1 MKIAVCIKQVPAV
14 SLLKFDNETRR
25 IVRDGVPNEV
35 NPYDVL
41 GLSLA
46 ARLKAESDAEVIVI
60 TMGPPQ
66 ARDALVQAM
75 AMGAD
80 RAVLLN
86 DRAFAGSDTLATSR
100 ALALALERENPGLV
114 ICGRN
119 STDAETGQV
128 GPEVAEML
136 GIPQIT
142 AVSRLDL
149 GPSLDSITTTRL
161 TDEGHQELSCDL
173 PVLVTVTDG
182 VAEETYPRREQ
193 MEAAQSRPVEDLTAA
208 DLTDDTSQLGLD
220 GSPTWVNEI
229 FSIESSRLGKVVRD
243 MPPDEEV
250 AELMDFLDERGV
262 FDGKAS
268 SRQTGSPRGP
278 RLEPG
283 PQGAIWVLAETLG
296 GAVRHVTLEL
306 LGRARDLAAQ
316 IGTTVEAVLIGIED
330 DFHVQLLTAYGADTV
345 HLNGDPALAV
355 YDTESHTSA
364 LAQLIERYSPF
375 AVLIPSTANGRDLAA
390 RVAGRLGLGLT
401 GDCVGLDIDDDGR
414 LAQLKPA
421 FGGSIVAPIV
431 SKTFP
436 NMATVRPGILTACAP
451 DHSVESVVRRFENGE
466 VQPSR
471 VRILRTVVD
480 ESSEGVELEHAS
492 RIVSV
497 GKGVGGP
504 ENLPPIRELAEALDA
519 SLGTTRDVADLGWMP
534 RQYQIGLS
542 GKSVAPD
549 LYVAVALRGPFN
561 HTVGIQRAGTVVA
574 INNSARS
581 PIFRASDFGI
591 IGDWMDIVPVLTAAV
606 RRRRGQ

>member
-14 SLLKFDNETRR
+14 SMLKFDNETRR

-46 ARLKAESDAEVIVI
+46 ARLKAEGDADVVVV

-75 AMGAD
+75 VMGAD
-80 RAVLLN
+80 RAVHLN

-100 ALALALERENPGLV
+100 ALALALDRENPDLI

-142 AVSRLDL
+142 AVSKLDL
-149 GPSLDSITTTRL
+149 DPSRKLIIAIRL

-193 MEAAQSRPVEDLTAA
+193 MDAAVSRPVEELTAA
-208 DLTDDTSQLGLD
+208 DLTDDASQLGLD

-229 FSIESSRLGKVVRD
+229 FSIESSRLGKMVRD
-243 MPPDEEV
+243 LPPDEAV
-250 AELMDFLDERGV
+250 SELMDFLNERGV
-262 FDGKAS
+262 FSDEAS
-268 SRQTGSPRGP
+268 SRQTGEPRGP
-278 RLEPG
+278 RLETG

-316 IGTTVEAVLIGIED
+316 IGTTVEAVLIGSED
-330 DFHVQLLTAYGADTV
+330 DSHVRLLTAFGADTV
-345 HLNGDPALAV
+345 HLNGDPSLAE
-355 YDTESHTSA
+355 YDTESHTSV
-364 LAQLIERYSPF
+364 LAGLIERHSPS

-401 GDCVGLDIDDDGR
+401 GDCVGLEIDDEGR

-431 SKTFP
+431 SRTLP
-436 NMATVRPGILTACAP
+436 NMATVRPGILMACAP
-451 DHSVESVVRRFENGE
+451 NHSVESVVRRFETGE
-466 VQPSR
+466 MQPSR
-471 VRILRTVVD
+471 IRVLRTVVD
-480 ESSEGVELEHAS
+480 ESSEGAELEHAS

-497 GKGVGGP
+497 GKGIGGP
-504 ENLPPIRELAEALDA
+504 ENLPPIRELAESLGA

-581 PIFRASDFGI
+581 PIFRAADFGI
-591 IGDWMDIVPVLTAAV
+591 LGDWMEVVPVLTAAV
-606 RRRRGQ
+606 RRRRDQ

>member
-14 SLLKFDNETRR
+14 SMLKFDNETRR

-46 ARLKAESDAEVIVI
+46 TRLKAEAEAEVVVI

-80 RAVLLN
+80 RAVHLN

-100 ALALALERENPGLV
+100 ALAMALDRVNPDLI

-142 AVSRLDL
+142 AVSKLDL
-149 GPSLDSITTTRL
+149 DPSLGSITATRL

-193 MEAAQSRPVEDLTAA
+193 MEAAGSKPVEELTAA

-229 FSIESSRLGKVVRD
+229 FSIESSRLGKMVRD
-243 MPPDEEV
+243 LPTDEAV
-250 AELMDFLDERGV
+250 SELMDFLHERGV
-262 FDGKAS
+262 FSDEAS
-268 SRQTGSPRGP
+268 SRQAGDPRGP
-278 RLEPG
+278 RLERG

-306 LGRARDLAAQ
+306 LGRARDLAAE
-316 IGTTVEAVLIGIED
+316 IGTTVEAVLIGNED
-330 DFHVQLLTAYGADTV
+330 DSHVRLLTAYGADTV
-345 HLNGDPALAV
+345 HVNGDPALAE
-355 YDTESHTSA
+355 YDTESHTSV
-364 LAQLIERYSPF
+364 LAHLIGRHSPF

-401 GDCVGLDIDDDGR
+401 GDCVGLDIDDEGR

-431 SKTFP
+431 SRTLP
-436 NMATVRPGILTACAP
+436 NMATVRPGILTARAP
-451 DHSVESVVRRFENGE
+451 DHSVENVVSRFETGE
-466 VQPSR
+466 VKASCIR
-471 VRILRTVVD
+471 VLRTVVD
-480 ESSEGVELEHAS
+480 ESSEGADLEHAS

-497 GKGVGGP
+497 GKGIGGP
-504 ENLPPIRELAEALDA
+504 ENLPPVRELAEALGA

-561 HTVGIQRAGTVVA
+561 HTVGIQRSGTIVA

-581 PIFRASDFGI
+581 PIFRAADFGI
-591 IGDWMDIVPVLTAAV
+591 LGDWMDIVPALTAAI
-606 RRRRGQ
+606 RRRRDE